1 VKTLVFVVGLLIIA
15 IGAVGIVAPSVLLWI
30 AQHPVT
36 TVELYVIAVGRVAV
50 GSLLLAVAA
59 TSRAPRTLRVLGAI
73 AVIAGIVTP
82 FLGVARVQLMVDWF
96 AQQGPGFL
104 RVVALVALAIGGLV
118 AYTCAP
124 AARPRDP

>member
-1 VKTLVFVVGLLIIA
+1 MRTVRTSGWRPGRSGLPACRGGNAVKTLVFVVGLVIIA

-36 TVELYVIAVGRVAV
+36 TVELYLIAGGRVAV

-73 AVIAGIVTP
+73 AVIAGIATP

-96 AQQGPGFL
+96 
-104 RVVALVALAIGGLV
+104 
-118 AYTCAP
+118 
-124 AARPRDP
+124 